1 VIILKKNI
9 QWKNLIV
16 GKIDKKHPQSEEIN
30 KAVDDTFKEVNKMIK
45 DITSFTDS
53 KPN

>member
-1 VIILKKNI
+1 MKKNI
-9 QWKNLIV
+9 QWKNIIV
-16 GKIDKKHPQSEEIN
+16 GKIDKKHPEAKEVN
-30 KAVDDTFKEVNKMIK
+30 KAVDETFTEVSKMIK